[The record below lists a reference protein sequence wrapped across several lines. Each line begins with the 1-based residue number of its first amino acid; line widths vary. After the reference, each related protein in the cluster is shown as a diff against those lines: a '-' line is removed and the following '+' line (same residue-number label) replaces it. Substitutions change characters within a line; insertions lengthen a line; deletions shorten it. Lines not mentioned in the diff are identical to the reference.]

1 MFGWLNQFW
10 MNWLL
15 AGRRAEARDGG
26 AGRWELDTVG
36 RYRFSSLLFMGLWV
50 VLAAGVTLDAWLRP
64 EDATRRREEAAAWF
78 SLFVVPLAM
87 ALFGIVDAW
96 WARVTIEPAGLR
108 FQYPWRPGALVRWED
123 IVQIRH
129 RESFH
134 WFTIRRRGGAAI
146 RAAMSIRCAGP
157 PPPRASPGS
166 MPTTGWAGPRPKPE
180 RGRGSNCEAIPI
192 PIAIPRLISG
202 AAVVR
207 VDVERAVHVLAR
219 VAGTEDADKAVNG
232 PDENAAHAEQ
242 HENPAAEGHGTT
254 SSRACSSTRRRSI
267 RWRVSAIMMTKKRIS
282 RPM

>member
-15 AGRRAEARDGG
+15 AGRRAEARDDG
-26 AGRWELDTVG
+26 AGRWKLDTVG

-96 WARVTIEPAGLR
+96 WARVTIEPTGLR

-146 RAAMSIRCAGP
+146 RIAETRHGLGRLRRELRRHVDPLRWAAAAARL
-157 PPPRASPGS
+157 
-166 MPTTGWAGPRPKPE
+166 
-180 RGRGSNCEAIPI
+180 
-192 PIAIPRLISG
+192 PRL
-202 AAVVR
+202 
-207 VDVERAVHVLAR
+207 
-219 VAGTEDADKAVNG
+219 DADDGVG
-232 PDENAAHAEQ
+232 GSEAE
-242 HENPAAEGHGTT
+242 AGA
-254 SSRACSSTRRRSI
+254 RAG
-267 RWRVSAIMMTKKRIS
+267 
-282 RPM
+282 